1 MPGAEHGPSC
11 RVDFFICEGRSKNE
25 RPFCLRQSIYLYM
38 KIYLYDELT
47 NEYIG
52 ELSTFSNRP
61 NLPVDTMLIYNKV
74 KYLIVASEQLE
85 GTNNYTATVKK
96 A

>member
-1 MPGAEHGPSC
+1 MGQVAGLIVQFTKGVL
-11 RVDFFICEGRSKNE
+11 RMNAL
-25 RPFCLRQSIYLYM
+25 FCLRQSIYLYM
-38 KIYLYDELT
+38 KIYLYDEIT

-52 ELSTFSNRP
+52 ELSTFANRP

>member
-1 MPGAEHGPSC
+1 
-11 RVDFFICEGRSKNE
+11 
-25 RPFCLRQSIYLYM
+25 M
-38 KIYLYDELT
+38 KIYLYDETT

-52 ELSTFSNRP
+52 ELNSLGNRS
-61 NLPVDTMLIYNKV
+61 NLPVDTMVIYNKV